1 MPPGYNEGRRHDEQR
16 GSGIAGVGVAG
27 EIAGGNGR
35 EAIVGRVLPATWIE
49 AGGSVPVEEEP
60 T

>member
-1 MPPGYNEGRRHDEQR
+1 MPPGYNEGRRRNEQR
-16 GSGIAGVGVAG
+16 GPRKAGIAVAG